1 MVGVGRAGEGAGA
14 GGTVVRVDGCGHDG
28 RRGRV
33 GDGAVPRVGTGKCQ
47 RLEAAAAAAVFGRLF
62 RFSR

>member
-1 MVGVGRAGEGAGA
+1 M
-14 GGTVVRVDGCGHDG
+14 RVDGCGHDG

-62 RFSR
+62 RFFR